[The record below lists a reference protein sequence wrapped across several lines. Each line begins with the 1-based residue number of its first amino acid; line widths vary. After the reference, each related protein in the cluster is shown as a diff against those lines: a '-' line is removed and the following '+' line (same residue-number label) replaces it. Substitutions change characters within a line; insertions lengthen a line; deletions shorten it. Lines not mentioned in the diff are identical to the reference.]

1 MKNIITV
8 NNIKYARIEE
18 TKMNAED
25 IYNLY
30 YDYVNEMV
38 DFKNMYLY
46 NNNIQENKLSSD
58 FLDNIYDDFEIIISE
73 NFPMLIEDEIENLSL
88 AFVCLFVLSEVPKL
102 PNKAF
107 REFIR
112 DLGFSP
118 TYCIFI
124 ESYFLNV
131 SN

>member
-30 YDYVNEMV
+30 YDYINEIV
-38 DFKNMYLY
+38 DFKNMYLC
-46 NNNIQENKLSSD
+46 NHNIQENKLSSD

-118 TYCIFI
+118 TYCILVHWP
-124 ESYFLNV
+124 Y
-131 SN
+131 